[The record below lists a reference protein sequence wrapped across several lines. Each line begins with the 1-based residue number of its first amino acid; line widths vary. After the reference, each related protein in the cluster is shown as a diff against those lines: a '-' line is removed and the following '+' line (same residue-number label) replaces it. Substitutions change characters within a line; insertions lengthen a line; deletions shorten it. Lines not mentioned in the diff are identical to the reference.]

1 MKHIF
6 PCLFCLVVI
15 LYTATITLA
24 DSPSREQS
32 EATFQYISS
41 LQNMD
46 GGFRSG
52 AAPGSSLVSATSSAL
67 RAFKNLG
74 GPINDRP
81 ERFVLQCLHE
91 SGGFSETP
99 GGTPDI
105 RTTWMGVS
113 AIVNMKGAPPSN
125 VEKIRDFVTN
135 NAKGI
140 FPDIFFAAATMEDAK
155 MKAPKAS
162 EWIAAVEATR
172 NPDGTCGKNASD
184 TAQAVVTI
192 LRLGGAMMD
201 PAPIAKALKAAQRPD
216 GSFSGRGDVSDLP
229 GTYTIMRALCM
240 LKEKP
245 NLAGVV
251 EYIRRCRN
259 AEGGYGAS
267 PGKPSNMAF
276 TYMASSVLRWADE
289 LAK

>member
-1 MKHIF
+1 MKRIF
-6 PCLFCLVVI
+6 PCLFSLVVI
-15 LYTATITLA
+15 LYIVTITLA
-24 DSPSREQS
+24 DSLSREQR
-32 EATFQYISS
+32 EATFRYINS
-41 LQNMD
+41 LQNVD
-46 GGFRSG
+46 GGFRSD
-52 AAPGSSLVSATSSAL
+52 AAPGPSLVSATSSAL

-74 GPINDRP
+74 GPTNDKP
-81 ERFVLQCLHE
+81 EKFVLQCLQE

-99 GGTPDI
+99 VGTPDI
-105 RTTWMGVS
+105 RTTWMGVN

-125 VEKIRDFVTN
+125 VEKIREFVTN

-140 FPDIFFAAATMEDAK
+140 FPNIFFAAATMEDVK
-155 MKAPKAS
+155 IKTPKAS

-172 NPDGTCGKNASD
+172 NPDGTYGKNASD

-201 PAPIAKALKAAQRPD
+201 PAPIAKTLKAAQSPD
-216 GSFSGRGDVSDLP
+216 GSFSARGGVSDLP
-229 GTYTIMRALCM
+229 GTYTIMRALWM

-251 EYIRRCRN
+251 EYVRRCRN
-259 AEGGYGAS
+259 ADGGYGAS

-276 TYMASSVLRWADE
+276 TYMASSVLHWADE